1 MAILVSYKPLL
12 EQLELPDR
20 AAALRTTFAS
30 AASLQGLCFALAVFR
45 TSLGRDPDTK
55 SDAAGAPL
63 VDDAT
68 CDELEEALRLRFRT
82 AAADGTLLAG
92 YGLIENLL
100 QWEKLGEDAAVRAWT
115 DRVLEDD
122 AAIIRLAKAATQITQ
137 SHAEGDRVMRQRPS
151 VHRPGLDKIV
161 NVDRMIAQLD
171 TLASAGPKDDASAI
185 IRGFKL
191 GLKAGWPFASEK
203 DVEA

>member
-1 MAILVSYKPLL
+1 MAILVSYQALL

-20 AAALRTTFAS
+20 AAAPLEPHSQAPQAFRGSAS
-30 AASLQGLCFALAVFR
+30 HWPCSAPRLDAIPTQ
-45 TSLGRDPDTK
+45 

-100 QWEKLGEDAAVRAWT
+100 QGAKLGEDAAVRAWT

-122 AAIIRLAKAATQITQ
+122 AVIIRLAKAATQITQ
-137 SHAEGDRVMRQRPS
+137 SHAEGDRVMRRRPS